1 MITTSNAKDYCVPQN
16 RKRTFMIS
24 ILNKDVTFKFPESFE
39 LELRLKDVLEKHVDE
54 KYYLSDKIVVKL
66 PCKITN
72 DKSWCGID
80 LCDTKSQER
89 EIANTIK
96 SRYDCGYEHFSPG
109 PTGVIDKND
118 SGIIKLGKLSNQNQN
133 NGFNSIYSNEGNS
146 PTLLTRDYK
155 DPVRVAELEQVAQIY
170 PNSDNPQAGR
180 VYNQDGLSPCLDT
193 CTGGNR
199 MPKVVDND

>member
-72 DKSWCGID
+72 DKS
-80 LCDTKSQER
+80 
-89 EIANTIK
+89 
-96 SRYDCGYEHFSPG
+96 
-109 PTGVIDKND
+109 
-118 SGIIKLGKLSNQNQN
+118 
-133 NGFNSIYSNEGNS
+133 
-146 PTLLTRDYK
+146 
-155 DPVRVAELEQVAQIY
+155 
-170 PNSDNPQAGR
+170 
-180 VYNQDGLSPCLDT
+180 
-193 CTGGNR
+193 
-199 MPKVVDND
+199 